1 MPLLPPHRDAMGS
14 AIRDYHL
21 NKTAKPIR
29 ILSSLFDEDKIPV
42 PILFRT
48 FDEMNQMEQRLK
60 IMNKQLETY
69 KQLADKKVEN
79 MVPNFG

>member
-29 ILSSLFDEDKIPV
+29 VLSSLFDEDKIPV

-48 FDEMNQMEQRLK
+48 FDEMNQMEQTAL
-60 IMNKQLETY
+60 NET
-69 KQLADKKVEN
+69 
-79 MVPNFG
+79 